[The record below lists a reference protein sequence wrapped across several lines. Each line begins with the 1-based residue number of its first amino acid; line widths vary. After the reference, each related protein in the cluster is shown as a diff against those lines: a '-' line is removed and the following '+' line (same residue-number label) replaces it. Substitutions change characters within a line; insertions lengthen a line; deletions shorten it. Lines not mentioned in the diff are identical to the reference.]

1 MTDPPPV
8 QKMSAYV
15 TISDEDLIDAGLADE
30 ATFRRYEA
38 RQEEAWYAY
47 LALPWHVRALRRW
60 AERRYEARYRL
71 TRAVRALRGME
82 VDE

>member
-15 TISDEDLIDAGLADE
+15 TISDEDLIDAGLADA
-30 ATFRRYEA
+30 ATFQRYEA
-38 RQEEAWYAY
+38 RQEAALYAY
-47 LALPWHVRALRRW
+47 LAAPWHVRARRRL
-60 AERRYEARYRL
+60 AEGRYEARYRL
-71 TRAVRALRGME
+71 TCAVRALRGME

>member
-1 MTDPPPV
+1 MRTEKLSVTV
-8 QKMSAYV
+8 QY
-15 TISDEDLIDAGLADE
+15 SDEMLIDAGLADE
-30 ATFRRYEA
+30 ATIRRYEA

>member
-1 MTDPPPV
+1 MTEPPTV
-8 QKMSAYV
+8 QKMSAFV

-30 ATFRRYEA
+30 ATFQRYAA
-38 RQEEAWYAY
+38 RQEEAYAY
-47 LALPWHVRALRRW
+47 LAAPWHVRARRRL
-60 AERRYEARYRL
+60 ADGRYEARYRL